1 MSSTAGADLCRVTVI
16 GPARRVDIALPD
28 YVPFA
33 ELFPAVARYAGLDGP
48 EAVAEQGG
56 WVLQRL
62 GEKPF
67 APDLT
72 PLQAGLKDGET
83 IYLRPYR
90 AQLPPRV
97 FDDAADAIAAG
108 VNARPGRWEPRDV
121 RRLSLGVA
129 AAALLAG
136 AFAIVR
142 AGPPWTVPSLAAAAV
157 AVALLAAA
165 AAVARAAGDA
175 GAGAMFGCAA
185 VPYAFLAGLLVPLG
199 RAPHLGAAHLG
210 AAQLLSAFAAVV
222 LAAVIAALA
231 SGQTPL
237 LLGIT
242 GAALFGVLGALID
255 YLGGGLGLA
264 GAAAVVAAAAMA
276 LTPLIPVLSFRLAR
290 MDLPP
295 VPRHADDL
303 RRDTLP
309 VDGAEVQQRAAAAD
323 EFVTGAAAGTGLVAA
338 GAELALALA
347 HGWLASLTCA
357 ALACALVLRSR
368 VFRGIAQRFWL
379 MIPGYGGL
387 LLIALAAVRAAAPPW
402 HLAAALG
409 SLLAGTALVAGVGTW
424 LPGHRPSPFWG
435 RAADIADTLLIVS
448 LFPLALAVA
457 GVFGDLRGLAG

>member
-1 MSSTAGADLCRVTVI
+1 MSPAAGADLCRVTVI

-48 EAVAEQGG
+48 EAAAEQGG

-62 GEKPF
+62 GEEPF

-108 VNARPGRWEPRDV
+108 VNARPGRWEPRHG
-121 RRLSLGVA
+121 RWLSLGAA

-136 AFAIVR
+136 ALVIAR
-142 AGPPWTVPSLAAAAV
+142 AGPPWAVPSLAAAAV

-175 GAGAMFGCAA
+175 VTGAMFGYTAI
-185 VPYAFLAGLLVPLG
+185 PYAFLAGLLTPLG
-199 RAPHLGAAHLG
+199 HTAHLG

-222 LAAVIAALA
+222 FTAVIAAMA
-231 SGQTPL
+231 STRMPL

-242 GAALFGVLGALID
+242 GAALLGDLGALID

-264 GAAAVVAAAAMA
+264 GAAALVAAVAMA
-276 LTPLIPVLSFRLAR
+276 LTPLIPALSFRLAR

-295 VPRHADDL
+295 VPRNADDL

-309 VDGAEVQQRAAAAD
+309 IDGADMRQRAAAAD
-323 EFVTGAAAGTGLVAA
+323 GFVTGAAAGTGLVGA

-347 HGWLASLTCA
+347 HGWLAPLACA
-357 ALACALVLRSR
+357 ALACALLLRSR
-368 VFRGIAQRFWL
+368 IFRGIAQRLWL

-387 LLIALAAVRAAAPPW
+387 VLLAVAAIRIPAQPS

-409 SLLAGTALVAGVGTW
+409 SLLAGTALVVGTGTW

-435 RAADIADTLLIVS
+435 RAADIADTVLIVS

-457 GVFGDLRGLAG
+457 GVFGEIRGLVG